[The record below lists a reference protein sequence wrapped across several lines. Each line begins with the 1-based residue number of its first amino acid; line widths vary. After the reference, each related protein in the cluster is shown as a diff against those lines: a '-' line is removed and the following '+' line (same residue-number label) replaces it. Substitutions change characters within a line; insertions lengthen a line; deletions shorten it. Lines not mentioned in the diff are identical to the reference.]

1 MEVTWQVKLLHSEY
15 FAAGKVSW
23 NPTLKKSRSLKSPM
37 CWSWGYWSVLGH
49 KGGNSIYGQ
58 LSSCKDCSQSYAR
71 IIPSM

>member
-37 CWSWGYWSVLGH
+37 CWGYWSALGH
-49 KGGNSIYGQ
+49 KGVT
-58 LSSCKDCSQSYAR
+58 LFMASSLHAR
-71 IIPSM
+71 IAPSPMPE